1 MSDPYMGTVMPVA
14 FQFAPQDWQTCTGQ
28 NLPVNQNSALYS
40 LLGTTFGGSNG
51 QNFNLP
57 DLQGRTIVG
66 QGVLNLNGVVTQ
78 YLTGTKG
85 GAATATLS
93 TANVP
98 LAPHVHPVSG
108 GGTATVTING
118 TTGPAKFTSPSS
130 GNVLATANYAPDL
143 SDPDTTNPVNIY
155 GPAAPA
161 NGGVATPIGTGT
173 VSLTGLTVG
182 PNNGTSATPFSI
194 REPYLTMYYI
204 IATNGIYPTRP

>member
-14 FQFAPQDWQTCTGQ
+14 FQFAPQDWQTCQGQ

-40 LLGTTFGGSNG
+40 LLGTTFGGSQS

-66 QGVLNLNGVVTQ
+66 QGILNLNGSVSQ
-78 YLTGTKG
+78 YVAGAKG
-85 GAATATLS
+85 GATSATLS

-98 LAPHVHPVSG
+98 LAAHVHPLSNG
-108 GGTATVTING
+108 SASASVTING
-118 TTGPAKFTSPSS
+118 TTGLAGSDFPVA
-130 GNVLATANYAPDL
+130 GNVLAKANYED
-143 SDPDTTNPVNIY
+143 SNGDPQPVKIY
-155 GPAAPA
+155 GPPAPA
-161 NGGVATPIGTGT
+161 NGGTAVSIGTGS

-182 PNNGTSATPFSI
+182 ANTPTGATPFSI

>member
-14 FQFAPQDWQTCTGQ
+14 FQFAPQDWQTCSGQ

-66 QGVLNLNGVVTQ
+66 QGILNLNGTVSQ
-78 YLTGTKG
+78 YVAGAKG
-85 GAATATLS
+85 GATSATLS

-98 LAPHVHPVSG
+98 LAAHVHPLSG
-108 GGTATVTING
+108 SGTANVAVQGSAVTATLPAPNG
-118 TTGPAKFTSPSS
+118 TA
-130 GNVLATANYAPDL
+130 VLATANITDG
-143 SDPDTTNPVNIY
+143 DGNVTDVNIY
-155 GPAAPA
+155 APA
-161 NGGVATPIGTGT
+161 GAPTTMKTIGTGSI
-173 VSLTGLTVG
+173 SLSGLTVG
-182 PNNGTSATPFSI
+182 ANNPTGATPFSI

>member
-14 FQFAPQDWQTCTGQ
+14 FQFAPQDWQTCAGQ

-66 QGVLNLNGVVTQ
+66 QGILNLNGTVSQ
-78 YLTGTKG
+78 YVAGAKG
-85 GAATATLS
+85 GATTATLS

-98 LAPHVHPVSG
+98 LAAHVHPLSG
-108 GGTATVTING
+108 GGTATVNIQGSTTSADSDVPVAGKVLAKSFWEDSSAG
-118 TTGPAKFTSPSS
+118 TT
-130 GNVLATANYAPDL
+130 TA
-143 SDPDTTNPVNIY
+143 VNIY
-155 GPAAPA
+155 GPPS
-161 NGGVATPIGTGT
+161 TPSVTVGSSA
-173 VSLTGLTVG
+173 VSLSGLTVG
-182 PNNGTSATPFSI
+182 ANNPTGATPFSI